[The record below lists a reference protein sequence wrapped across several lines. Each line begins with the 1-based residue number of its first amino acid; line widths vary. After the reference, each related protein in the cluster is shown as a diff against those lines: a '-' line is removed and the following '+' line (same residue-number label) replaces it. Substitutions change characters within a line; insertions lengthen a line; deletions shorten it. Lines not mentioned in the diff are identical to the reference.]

1 MVGIADLFSGTSFA
15 QNLVRTNAA
24 VSRPNFELQFN
35 IMQNTI
41 IDRLNDKIAEIT
53 ADDGLQNDKID
64 VFLLNSAKKLNSF
77 QQGIE
82 KFIFENTGNANGVSS
97 ISERLDQLDAA
108 LDAGDTD
115 AFNTALGKVNETTGL
130 LTVTDG
136 STVGI
141 YSNDGIQKLRNSG
154 VVRFDNGGTTTKATS
169 LSDFADTAAAR
180 TAVSNARTETS
191 NVIMGLILK
200 AEGAEVVRK
209 NTSTRLDSTLLQIE
223 VARIADEADKATEIA
238 KLREEY
244 GQLLNAISLAF
255 ESSQTLTEQLG
266 AKLFEPPELQSGSVI
281 NLFI

>member
-1 MVGIADLFSGTSFA
+1 MVGISDLFSGASFA

-35 IMQNTI
+35 ILQNTI
-41 IDRLNDKIAEIT
+41 IDRLNEKIAEVT

-64 VFLLNSAKKLNSF
+64 VFLLQSAKKLTSF

-141 YSNDGIQKLRNSG
+141 FSNDGIQKLRNSG

-180 TAVSNARTETS
+180 TAVANARTETA
-191 NVIMGLILK
+191 NVITALVLK

-223 VARIADEADKATEIA
+223 AARIADEADKATEIA

>member
-1 MVGIADLFSGTSFA
+1 MVGISDLFSGASFA

-35 IMQNTI
+35 ILQNTI
-41 IDRLNDKIAEIT
+41 IDRLNEKIAEVT

-64 VFLLNSAKKLNSF
+64 VFLLQSAKKLTSF

-141 YSNDGIQKLRNSG
+141 FSNDGIQKLRNSG

-169 LSDFADTAAAR
+169 LSDFADTAAFISAMDLIISVDTAAVHLAGALGTPTWVMLSFVPDWRWQLTR
-180 TAVSNARTETS
+180 TDSPWY
-191 NVIMGLILK
+191 GCL
-200 AEGAEVVRK
+200 
-209 NTSTRLDSTLLQIE
+209 RLFRQS
-223 VARIADEADKATEIA
+223 
-238 KLREEY
+238 
-244 GQLLNAISLAF
+244 
-255 ESSQTLTEQLG
+255 
-266 AKLFEPPELQSGSVI
+266 EPGNWRGVI
-281 NLFI
+281 NDIRRALPH